1 MIEWCQYF
9 NMYTDFSDPPP
20 VYVIKWNQSQVEGWI
35 DNMLT
40 EKEYNKTL
48 ILEIMQPVSKVST
61 YTDTTACLDKAQS
74 REQYS
79 LGFVGN
85 SFYVNK

>member
-1 MIEWCQYF
+1 M
-9 NMYTDFSDPPP
+9 
-20 VYVIKWNQSQVEGWI
+20 EGWI
-35 DNMLT
+35 DNVLT

-85 SFYVNK
+85 SVYVNK